1 MATLFIPP
9 QMRDLTAGAVS
20 LSAQGQTLGEALAS
34 LEADYPGLSARIAPA
49 GALASGLAV
58 SIDGAMTARGL
69 LAPIRPSSEIHIL
82 PAIGGG

>member
-9 QMRDLTAGAVS
+9 QMRDLTGGAES
-20 LSAQGQTLGEALAS
+20 LTATGSTLGEVLRALEGS
-34 LEADYPGLSARIAPA
+34 HPGLNERIAPD
-49 GALASGLAV
+49 GSLASGLAI

-69 LAPIRPSSEIHIL
+69 RAPVKASSEIHIL

>member
-9 QMRDLTAGAVS
+9 QMRDLSGGAESLTAHGGTLSEVLRALEGAHP
-20 LSAQGQTLGEALAS
+20 GLGE
-34 LEADYPGLSARIAPA
+34 RIAPD
-49 GALASGLAV
+49 GCLASGLAV

-69 LAPIRPSSEIHIL
+69 LAPVKAASEIHIL